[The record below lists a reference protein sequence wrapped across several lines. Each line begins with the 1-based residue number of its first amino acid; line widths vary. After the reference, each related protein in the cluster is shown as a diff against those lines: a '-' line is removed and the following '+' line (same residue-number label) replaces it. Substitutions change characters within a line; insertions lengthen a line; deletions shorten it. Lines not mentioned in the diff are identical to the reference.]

1 MARRGAAVLGLAG
14 SAAALALGAC
24 GGTGGSGTGPAA
36 LTKSP
41 PRTATTARA
50 AGAAAP
56 LPAARSFHSR
66 PDLRPAEIR
75 IDRHSPDATPGD
87 LFVAPHPSGGALG
100 GPMILDGRGRLLWF
114 QQLEAGRQ
122 GSDVKVQR
130 YKGRPVLTWGDRP
143 SESHADAFNV
153 VADDHY
159 RVIATVRAQGEGVT
173 TDLHDFVLEPS
184 GTALVLGFRTVTRDL
199 TAYGGPDDGRVQE
212 GLIQIIDVETG
223 RALWTWNSLDH
234 IPLDESVKKPES
246 DGSFD
251 YLHANS
257 VARTSDGDI
266 LLSARHTS
274 TVYKIDPLSGRIV
287 WRLGGKLSD
296 FTMGPGTRF
305 GYQHDARPLGGGR
318 VSLFDNADIDA
329 SSPRRSSGMVIALD
343 MAHRRARLVR
353 AFHRPKELLSTSQG
367 NFQVLPGGG
376 VIVGWGSQPVVS
388 EFSPQG
394 RLVFD
399 ASFPSAAQQSYRAY
413 KFPWTG
419 HPTAPPDVVASR
431 SGGDRTVAFVS
442 WNGATEVRRWVL
454 LAGPSP
460 DQLQPVARR
469 PWTGF
474 ETRLAARTS
483 ARWVA
488 VRALDAAGR
497 PLGRSKAIVPDDA

>member
-1 MARRGAAVLGLAG
+1 VLGLAG
-14 SAAALALGAC
+14 AAALGLSAC
-24 GGTGGSGTGPAA
+24 GGGESTDPGPAA
-36 LTKSP
+36 LTPSAP
-41 PRTATTARA
+41 HTATAPRA
-50 AGAAAP
+50 PGAPAP
-56 LPAARSFHSR
+56 SPAARSFHSR
-66 PDLRPAEIR
+66 PDLRPAR
-75 IDRHSPDATPGD
+75 IAVHRDEPGAAPG
-87 LFVAPHPSGGALG
+87 LFFVAPRPSGAALG
-100 GPMILDGRGRLLWF
+100 GPMILDGHGRLLWF
-114 QQLEAGRQ
+114 KQLEAGRQ
-122 GSDVKVQR
+122 AADVKVQR
-130 YKGRPVLTWGDRP
+130 YQGRPVLTWGDRP
-143 SESHADAFNV
+143 TEAHAGAFNV

-199 TAYGGPDDGRVQE
+199 TAYGGPGDGRVQE
-212 GLIQIIDVETG
+212 AIVQNIDVATG
-223 RALWTWNSLDH
+223 AVLWTWRSLDH
-234 IPLDESVKKPES
+234 ISLDESVEKPDP

-257 VARTSDGDI
+257 LARTSDGDI

-274 TVYKIDPLSGRIV
+274 AVYKIDPVSGRIV
-287 WRLGGKLSD
+287 WRLGGKRSD

-318 VSLFDNADIDA
+318 VSLFDNADVDA
-329 SSPRRSSGMVIALD
+329 GSPRRSSGMVVALD

-353 AFHRPKELLSTSQG
+353 ALHRPKELLSTSQG

-376 VIVGWGSQPVVS
+376 AVVGWGSQPVVS
-388 EFSPQG
+388 EFSPRG
-394 RLVFD
+394 RLLFD
-399 ASFPSAAQQSYRAY
+399 ASFPSADQQSYRAY

-431 SGGDRTVAFVS
+431 SHGDRTVAFVS

-460 DQLQPVARR
+460 QRLRPVARR

-474 ETRLAARTS
+474 ETRLAARTP